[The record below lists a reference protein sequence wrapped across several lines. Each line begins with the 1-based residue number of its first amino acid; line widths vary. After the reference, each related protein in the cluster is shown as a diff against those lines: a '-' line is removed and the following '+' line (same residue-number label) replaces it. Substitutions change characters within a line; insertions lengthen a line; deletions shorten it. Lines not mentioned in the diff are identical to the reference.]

1 MKADK
6 LKVIITE
13 LEDEKDFNELIAEL
27 KVAAVMKICPSEL
40 RLLILDNTMQILEQR
55 KWTMVHLTN

>member
-6 LKVIITE
+6 LKVIITG

-55 KWTMVHLTN
+55 K